1 MKQRTF
7 VQKTTLARLSKEN
20 LFCSNNNTPEIQI
33 FNPWRH
39 QKKLLVANQLQVSTF
54 LFEINSQDNGI
65 SKLVSHLKLLSS
77 MLELTDN
84 DKIVLSTI
92 IKKLQDMSGNR
103 SFLISEVGKVVRL
116 LLLSQ
121 GTNAESDGIFFAL
134 KRVKTYLWSTIG
146 NNRLHDLILVHVH
159 NNILHNIKGA
169 LLGLRLFLAIESP
182 LKIMKNA
189 FYFTLKAL
197 FVLKIFKFLSWL
209 FGHVAKRL
217 DQKDKVN
224 FEFYD
229 VTAWL
234 INNYNTH
241 IDQYLEK

>member
-1 MKQRTF
+1 M
-7 VQKTTLARLSKEN
+7 
-20 LFCSNNNTPEIQI
+20 
-33 FNPWRH
+33 
-39 QKKLLVANQLQVSTF
+39 QVSTF

-77 MLELTDN
+77 ILELTDN
-84 DKIVLSTI
+84 GKIVMSTI
-92 IKKLQDMSGNR
+92 IKKLQDMSGNT

-134 KRVKTYLWSTIG
+134 NRVKTYLRSTMG

-159 NNILHNIKGA
+159 NNILDKIKGA

-189 FYFTLKAL
+189 FYFNLKPL
-197 FVLKIFKFLSWL
+197 FVLKIFKFLS
-209 FGHVAKRL
+209 
-217 DQKDKVN
+217 
-224 FEFYD
+224 
-229 VTAWL
+229 
-234 INNYNTH
+234 
-241 IDQYLEK
+241 